1 MDCFQLWKQQKHG
14 QDRWQYPL
22 SLNLSIRPPI
32 IVGKWKPVPPTPYYL
47 SKRAEMF
54 SASASKA
61 LAEGRVTD
69 HSALV
74 LKAIEYRN
82 LAGQLPLE
90 KDDNDNNLQGT

>member
-1 MDCFQLWKQQKHG
+1 M
-14 QDRWQYPL
+14 
-22 SLNLSIRPPI
+22 SSNLSIHLRI
-32 IVGKWKPVPPTPYYL
+32 IVGKWKAVPPTPYYL

-69 HSALV
+69 HSALM

-90 KDDNDNNLQGT
+90 KEIHDNDIQTA

>member
-1 MDCFQLWKQQKHG
+1 M
-14 QDRWQYPL
+14 
-22 SLNLSIRPPI
+22 SLNLSIHLRT
-32 IVGKWKPVPPTPYYL
+32 IVGNWKPVPPTPYYY

-69 HSALV
+69 HSALM

-90 KDDNDNNLQGT
+90 KVTNDNNIQTA